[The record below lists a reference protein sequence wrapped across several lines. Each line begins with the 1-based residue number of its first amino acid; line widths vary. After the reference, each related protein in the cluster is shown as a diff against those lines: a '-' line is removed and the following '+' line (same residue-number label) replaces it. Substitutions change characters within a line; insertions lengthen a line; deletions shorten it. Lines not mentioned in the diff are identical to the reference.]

1 MIRQSALKTR
11 GGAGPSGLDGDG
23 WRRILTSNCF
33 GTEPSDLCASL
44 AKLTKILCSINQ
56 EENSLEP
63 LLTSR
68 LIPLNKNP
76 GLRPIGIGETLRRII
91 GKTVA
96 RLLKCAGQDAGCE
109 AAIHSLRTIFQQE
122 ETEAVILIDASN
134 AFNSINR
141 KAFFHNVKVI
151 CPSIATFTN
160 NCYSSPARL
169 FVVRGT
175 EIQSAEGTTQGDPI
189 AGLAYAIAI
198 IPLILRTVAD
208 LQENASDTK
217 AAGYADDLFGG
228 EKLHSLKEM
237 WNSIEKRGPDYGY
250 YQQADKTWVIVKPKH
265 LEEAQSIF
273 SGTNIKI
280 TTTKSKKHLRAAIG
294 SEIYR
299 KEYINEKIDTWI
311 HEIKLLSEIAAFAP
325 QEAYTCFT
333 SGYKLELNFCMR
345 TIPSIGE
352 DLKRIDE
359 ILTSQVIPAITRGIQ
374 PNDTE
379 RRLFSLPPSLGGLGI
394 PIFSELADREFSNS
408 TILTEQLQ
416 KNILSQES
424 QNNINKEAIKK
435 IKAKIKRDKMEL
447 YQQHLNAI
455 KDSLPEDKIKLIEIS
470 CEKGASLWLST
481 MPIKE
486 EGFQIDKQSFWD
498 LIKIRYGHQ
507 LTHLPIECSCGSKFD
522 LEHSLSCKKGGFVRI
537 RHNTIRDLTAKML
550 TEVCKDVSVEPHLH
564 PITGETL
571 DEATANSSDEAR
583 LEIAARGFWVSGKK
597 AFLDIRV
604 FNPVAGRYRNS
615 KIPKACEL
623 NEKEKKR
630 QYNNEY

>member
-1 MIRQSALKTR
+1 M
-11 GGAGPSGLDGDG
+11 
-23 WRRILTSNCF
+23 
-33 GTEPSDLCASL
+33 CASL

-63 LLTSR
+63 LLASY
-68 LIPLNKNP
+68 LILLNKNP

-96 RLLKCAGQDAGCE
+96 RLLKQDVVDSVGSLQVCTGQDAGCE
-109 AAIHSLRTIFQQE
+109 AAIHSLWTIFQQE
-122 ETEAVILIDASN
+122 ETEAVMLIDASN

-141 KAFFHNVKVI
+141 KAFLHNVKVI

-160 NCYSSPARL
+160 NCYSSPACL
-169 FVVRGT
+169 FIIGGT

-189 AGLAYAIAI
+189 AGLVYAIAI
-198 IPLILRTVAD
+198 IPLNLRTVAD

-228 EKLHSLKEM
+228 GKLHGLKKM
-237 WNSIEKRGPDYGY
+237 WDSIEKRGPDYGY

-265 LEEAQSIF
+265 LEEAQRIF

-280 TTTKSKKHLRAAIG
+280 TTKGKKHLVAAIG

-311 HEIKLLSEIAAFAP
+311 REIKVLSEIAAFAP

-333 SGYKLELNFCMR
+333 SGYKHKLNFCMR
-345 TIPSIGE
+345 TIPNIGE

-359 ILTSQVIPAITRGIQ
+359 ILTSKLIPAITGGIQ

-416 KNILSQES
+416 KNILSQEPP
-424 QNNINKEAIKK
+424 NNINKEAIKK

-481 MPIKE
+481 LPIKE

-507 LTHLPIECSCGSKFD
+507 LTRLPNGCACGSKVD
-522 LEHSLSCKKGGFVRI
+522 LEHSLSCKKGGFVTV

-564 PITGETL
+564 PIMGETL
-571 DEATANSSDEAR
+571 DEATANTSDGAR
-583 LEIAARGFWVSGKK
+583 LDIAARGFWVSGKK
-597 AFLDIRV
+597 AFFDIRV

-630 QYNNEY
+630 QYNQQVLSIEHGSFTP